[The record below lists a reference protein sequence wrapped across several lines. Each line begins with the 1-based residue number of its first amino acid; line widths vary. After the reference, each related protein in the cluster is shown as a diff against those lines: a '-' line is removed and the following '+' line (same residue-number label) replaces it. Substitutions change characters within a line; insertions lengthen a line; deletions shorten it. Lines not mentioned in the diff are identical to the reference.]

1 MEYEMDYE
9 EKVCEFKKY
18 AKQTLDL
25 MIDAYKWKVMAMEC
39 DSEEMKE
46 KYMNV
51 SNTLFELFMIEH
63 NNIGAMFKEE
73 K

>member
-1 MEYEMDYE
+1 MEYE

-25 MIDAYKWKVMAMEC
+25 MIDAYKWKCMAQEC
-39 DSEEMKE
+39 DDDTMKQ
-46 KYMNV
+46 KYMSV
-51 SNTLFELFMIEH
+51 SDTLFDLFMAEH
-63 NNIGAMFKEE
+63 NNIGAMFKE